1 MHCRLYEEDGSEE
14 TVLYVEQWES
24 EEDLQRHIRSDLYR
38 RILEA
43 MELSCRSPE
52 VAFHSVSAT
61 AGMELIEALRGAA
74 GAVAESSKGSVLGL

>member
-1 MHCRLYEEDGSEE
+1 M
-14 TVLYVEQWES
+14 LYVEQWES

-52 VAFHSVSAT
+52 VSFHSVSAT

-74 GAVAESSKGSVLGL
+74 AESREICSE